1 MNPPMKR
8 SAIPAATRAIAALAL
23 LGALVASGCRTSSP
37 QNSYVVREHHHAVE
51 SVLVDRRLGSDLKVL
66 TPLSERRQ
74 GRLEV
79 QLQLSNVIA
88 RELRIE
94 WQIEW
99 YDAAGLQVGQPTNW
113 APERL
118 GGGQILTVRR
128 TAPTEGATSLRFN
141 VRKSD
146 TIQ

>member
-1 MNPPMKR
+1 MKR
-8 SAIPAATRAIAALAL
+8 FSIPAAIRGLATLALVGALAS
-23 LGALVASGCRTSSP
+23 AGCRTSSP
-37 QNSYVVREHHHAVE
+37 QNTYVVREHHHAVE
-51 SVLVDRRLGSDLKVL
+51 SVVVDRRLGSDLKVL

-99 YDAAGLQVGQPTNW
+99 YDASGLQVGEPTNW

-128 TAPTEGATSLRFN
+128 TAPTEAATSLRFN

-146 TIQ
+146 AIQ